1 MKKHKLYIIGFTLL
15 VTGIYSCKKGDDLYL
30 SPNSPSK
37 ATANT
42 LLSAIEV
49 GTFNNLEGGAT
60 RHASIFMQ
68 HNSGITGQALEP
80 ELYAPTESD
89 MDNNWNG
96 IYLNMKNCKILIDD
110 FGGENPYYKGLAEV
124 IMVMNLGLAT
134 DMWGDVP
141 FSEALKGTE
150 TGENLMPK
158 YDPQQSVLAAM
169 QAMLDDAIANL
180 AKTKTSNALLPGG
193 DDYIYGGST
202 SAWTKLA
209 YTLKARYY
217 SRLSKKPGFDANTLL
232 AYVSKGMASNADNC
246 YAKHGNA
253 GSESNQ
259 WASYIANRSYIV
271 ASQVLIDS
279 MGNMND
285 PRTPEY
291 FDTTGVGEAVGNPLG
306 NLDVA
311 SYWGPYVGGYIP
323 GDPDGNL
330 NPAKSIVLV
339 SYAETKFLEAE
350 AKVRLGN
357 ATAFTTLNDAIK
369 ASVSEV
375 TEGANDG
382 SSIAIYTPLNTSLR
396 TVILEKWKA
405 MFTEPVE
412 AYAAYRITGFPTLK
426 PNPIGKLPFI
436 PKRLPTSQG
445 ERTGNVNAPTPSL
458 GTPVWYAE

>member
-1 MKKHKLYIIGFTLL
+1 MKTTKLYIIGFTLL
-15 VTGIYSCKKGDDLYL
+15 ITGMYSCKKGDDLYL

-37 ATANT
+37 ATAST

-60 RHASIFMQ
+60 HHATIFMQ
-68 HNSGITGQALEP
+68 HGAVITGQALEP

-96 IYLNMKNCKILIDD
+96 LYLNMKNCKILMDD
-110 FGGENPYYKGLAEV
+110 FGGENPYYKALGEV
-124 IMVMNLGLAT
+124 IMVMNLGIAT

-141 FSEALKGTE
+141 YSEALKGTE

-158 YDPQQSVLAAM
+158 YDPQQAVLNSM
-169 QAMLDDAIANL
+169 QSLLDDAIANL
-180 AKTKTSNALLPGG
+180 AKSKASNALLPGG
-193 DDYIYGGST
+193 DDYIYGGNPA
-202 SAWTKLA
+202 AWTKLA

-217 SRLSKKPGFDANTLL
+217 SRLSKKAGFDPNTLL
-232 AYVSKGMASNADNC
+232 SYLSKGFASNADNC
-246 YAKHGNA
+246 YAKHGTA

-259 WASYIANRSYIV
+259 WASYLANRAYIV

-279 MGNMND
+279 MGNMKD
-285 PRTPEY
+285 PRTPQY

-311 SYWGPYVGGYIP
+311 SYWGPYVGGIIP
-323 GDPDGNL
+323 GDPDGNI
-330 NPAKSIVLV
+330 NPAKNIVLV
-339 SYAETKFLEAE
+339 SYAEAKFLEAE
-350 AKVRLGN
+350 AKVRLSDP
-357 ATAFTTLNDAIK
+357 TAFVSLNDAIK

-382 SSIAIYTPLNTSLR
+382 SSIATYTALNTNLR

-412 AYAAYRITGFPTLK
+412 AYAAYRITGFPALK
-426 PNPIGKLPFI
+426 PNPIAKLTFI
-436 PKRLPTSQG
+436 PRRLPTPQS
-445 ERTGNVNAPTPSL
+445 ERTGNVNAPTPALSVN
-458 GTPVWYAE
+458 VWYAE